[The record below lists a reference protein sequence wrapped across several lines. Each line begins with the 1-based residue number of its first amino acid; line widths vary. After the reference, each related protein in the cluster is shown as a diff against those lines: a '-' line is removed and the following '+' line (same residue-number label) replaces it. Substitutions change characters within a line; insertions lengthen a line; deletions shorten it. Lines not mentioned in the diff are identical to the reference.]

1 MRKQED
7 DYTNNDM
14 KGTDMS
20 NGVGDGSPTNCFGE
34 YFVKSESFAHL
45 LLLRDQVSRSFLRL
59 RVLYK

>member
-20 NGVGDGSPTNCFGE
+20 NGVGDGSRTSCFGKH
-34 YFVKSESFAHL
+34 FVKSESFAHL
-45 LLLRDQVSRSFLRL
+45 LLLRDRVFRSFLRL
-59 RVLYK
+59 HVPYK